1 MKWLLTALCLA
12 WTCASAAQESFVV
25 EDIEIVGLQRITD
38 GAVFNYL
45 PVNIGD
51 ELTPQRAAQAMRAL
65 FDTTFF
71 HDVELRRDGNT
82 LIVTVVERPTIASFS
97 VSGNKDIEDEDMRD
111 VLRGVGLAEG
121 RIFNR
126 AVLDNVE
133 LELRRQ
139 YFNRGK
145 YGMRVDTSVTD
156 LANNMVAVTIVI
168 SEGEVALIKDINFV
182 GNERF
187 SDARL
192 RREMELSKR
201 NWLSWFRQDDQYSRE
216 KLEGDL
222 ESVSSYYMNQG
233 YADFNINSVQVAI
246 SPDKQHVFVTV
257 NVAEGDL
264 YTIGTVELGGN
275 MIVDEADLRP
285 MVLMKEGDVFNRG
298 VITTTT
304 EWLSSRLGEEGYAQ
318 ARITPVPDV
327 DEENRIVNLLLFF
340 EPGNRV
346 YVRRINFTGGTTTND
361 ETFRREM
368 RQQEGGWLRTSAI
381 ERSKTRLQRL
391 PWVESV
397 EIETVPVPGAPDLA
411 DIDVEIK
418 ERTPGNFNV
427 GLGYSGGYGLML
439 NAGVTHANFLGEG
452 KRANIDLNRSSYSE
466 HYRFGFT
473 DPYSTVNGIGRT
485 WGVFFQE
492 ADQIFARG
500 SPLFMNSYGANLSYS
515 IPITEFNAFNVGLA
529 VRQTEL
535 IASVFSSD
543 QMIDWVQEPGHGNNF
558 EDINETDPFLTTWGT
573 RFKTLE
579 LTGGWAK
586 DTRNRGIFPSAGS
599 LRRFAFE
606 VAVPPSEVRYGIGT
620 LLNQSY
626 FPVTGSMSLMVR
638 SELNVG
644 TGFGDTRTI
653 PPYKHFY
660 AGGPDSVRG
669 FRENWLGPRDSLER
683 PFGGNIR
690 VSNQTELVMTPPWER
705 MQNSMR
711 FSLFYDVGNVFV
723 GRKSFDVDELRMSTG
738 LSVSWLAPMGLI
750 RISYAYP
757 INDEPG
763 DEVETFQFSLGSS
776 F

>member
-12 WTCASAAQESFVV
+12 WSVAGAAQESFVI

-38 GAVFNYL
+38 GAVYNYL
-45 PVNIGD
+45 PLNIGD
-51 ELTPQRAAQAMRAL
+51 ELTPRRAAQAMRAL

-71 HDVELRRDGNT
+71 HDVEFRRDGNT
-82 LIVTVVERPTIASFS
+82 LIVAVVERPTIASFT
-97 VSGNKDIEDEDMRD
+97 VSGNTDIEDDDMRD

-126 AVLDNVE
+126 AVLENVE

-145 YGMRVDTSVTD
+145 YGMRVDTRVTE
-156 LANNMVAVTIVI
+156 LANNMVAVTILI

-182 GNERF
+182 GNDRF
-187 SDARL
+187 TDARL
-192 RREMELSKR
+192 RREMELSER
-201 NWLSWFRQDDQYSRE
+201 NWLSWLRQDDQYSRE

-222 ESVSSYYMNQG
+222 ESVSSFYMDQG
-233 YADFNINSVQVAI
+233 YADFNIDSIQVAI

-257 NVAEGDL
+257 NVIEGEL

-275 MIVDEADLRP
+275 MIIEESELRP
-285 MVLMKEGDVFNRG
+285 LVLMKQGDVFSRG
-298 VITTTT
+298 TITTTT
-304 EWLSSRLGEEGYAQ
+304 DLLSARLGEEGYAQ
-318 ARITPVPDV
+318 SRITPVPEV

-340 EPGNRV
+340 EPGSRV
-346 YVRRINFTGGTTTND
+346 YVRRINFTGGDTTND

-391 PWVESV
+391 PWVERV
-397 EIETVPVPGAPDLA
+397 QVETVPVPGQPDLA
-411 DIDVEIK
+411 DIEVEIK

-427 GLGYSGGYGLML
+427 GLGYSGGYGLMV

-452 KRANIDLNRSSYSE
+452 KRANIDLNRSAYSQSYQFS
-466 HYRFGFT
+466 FT
-473 DPYSTVNGIGRT
+473 DPYHTVNGIGRT

-515 IPITEFNAFNVGLA
+515 VPITEYNAFNVGLS

-535 IASVFSSD
+535 IASFFSSD
-543 QMIDWVQEPGHGNNF
+543 EMRSWVQNPGNGNTF
-558 EDINETDPFLTTWGT
+558 EELNETFPTESLWGT

-579 LTGGWAK
+579 LTGGWVK
-586 DTRNRGIFPSAGS
+586 DTRNRGLFPDSGH
-599 LRRFAFE
+599 LQRIGFE
-606 VAVPPSEVRYGIGT
+606 LAVPPSELTYATTT
-620 LLNQSY
+620 LINQSY
-626 FPVTGSMSLMVR
+626 FPVTGKMSLMVR
-638 SELNVG
+638 SELNLG
-644 TGFGDTRTI
+644 KGFGDTSGI

-669 FRENWLGPRDSLER
+669 FRDNWLGQQDSLGR

-690 VSNQTELVMTPPWER
+690 VSNQTELVIKPPFER
-705 MQNSMR
+705 VENSMR
-711 FSLFYDVGNVFV
+711 FSLFYDVGNVFA
-723 GRKSFDVDELRMSTG
+723 GREAFDVGELRMSTG
-738 LSVSWLAPMGLI
+738 ISVSWLAPMGLM
-750 RISYAYP
+750 RFSLARP
-757 INDEPG
+757 INDEVG
-763 DEVETFQFSLGSS
+763 DETEVFQFSLGSS